1 MNDLKGPLEAILFA
15 SGEPVTKQQLMELL
29 QLDEVNI
36 EELVESLAAE
46 LEDRSSG
53 IKLRHV
59 AGGWQL
65 VTREEY
71 CPYVEKMTQV
81 INHKLSQAAM
91 ETLAIIAFKQP
102 ITKQEIEHIRGVR
115 IERVLTRLLELELIC
130 ETGRKAVIGRPIL
143 YGTTKDFL
151 KCVGLNDLSELPAL
165 PETTELTA
173 GLDAEQLEL
182 LTEKDAVNTKDEP
195 ADR

>member
-1 MNDLKGPLEAILFA
+1 MNDLKGPLEAVLFA

-29 QLDEVNI
+29 QIDEVNI
-36 EELVESLAAE
+36 EELTDALAADLDE
-46 LEDRSSG
+46 RSSG
-53 IKLRHV
+53 LQLRRV

-71 CPYVEKMTQV
+71 CSYVEKLTQV
-81 INHKLSQAAM
+81 MNHKLSQAAM

-115 IERVLTRLLELELIC
+115 IERVLARLLELELIC

-151 KCVGLNDLSELPAL
+151 KCVGLNDLTELPAL
-165 PETTELTA
+165 PEAAELA
-173 GLDAEQLEL
+173 ADLDAEQLEL
-182 LTEKDAVNTKDEP
+182 LTAEDISTAKDEP
-195 ADR
+195 ADV